1 MDGID
6 FLQKSSIR
14 TTSTATSG
22 STSPSAANPMSGVG
36 AEIQARGPRQDRLG
50 WIKEL
55 VRSEMRMEETGVV
68 DMTPVFDPRA
78 ILATESLAFIEDI
91 KTAFIDAC
99 SAFNQLKSSA
109 LGRVKIYAVANTH
122 ADFML
127 FRNGYK
133 LIVSVKEPG
142 AISLRFVFQ
151 GAAFGGY
158 AGATAGQ
165 QDEDVL
171 IARWG
176 AFGDLT
182 WTYQDQPV
190 KIEYLVRY
198 YLTRFIR
205 ESAR

>member
-6 FLQKSSIR
+6 FLQKSNSR
-14 TTSTATSG
+14 SAS
-22 STSPSAANPMSGVG
+22 STSLSSASSATGGVG
-36 AEIQARGPRQDRLG
+36 AEIQGRGPRQDRLG

-78 ILATESLAFIEDI
+78 ILATDSLTFIEDI

-99 SAFNQLKSSA
+99 SAFNQLKSSS

-158 AGATAGQ
+158 AGASTGQ
-165 QDEDVL
+165 AQDEDVL